1 MDANWTS
8 SFAGTKRM
16 GRSIVPVRDGAVK
29 VRRVMASA
37 VEADS
42 YLHTDDIWHL
52 TAGWVAVW
60 DRRAEMRPKVNLLM
74 QMMHWGG
81 SREWHYQCV
90 PIAGVGKALR
100 MPQTAF
106 HNSSNQHR
114 PSCTCF
120 KVNIKRVVQLI
131 KCLCESTSISYLHIW
146 HLWCGCKLRELCV
159 ICHRGCG
166 IACHCLARWV
176 ITSAAGRTLRTVFA

>member
-52 TAGWVAVW
+52 TAG
-60 DRRAEMRPKVNLLM
+60 
-74 QMMHWGG
+74 
-81 SREWHYQCV
+81 
-90 PIAGVGKALR
+90 
-100 MPQTAF
+100 
-106 HNSSNQHR
+106 
-114 PSCTCF
+114 
-120 KVNIKRVVQLI
+120 
-131 KCLCESTSISYLHIW
+131 
-146 HLWCGCKLRELCV
+146 
-159 ICHRGCG
+159 
-166 IACHCLARWV
+166 
-176 ITSAAGRTLRTVFA
+176 